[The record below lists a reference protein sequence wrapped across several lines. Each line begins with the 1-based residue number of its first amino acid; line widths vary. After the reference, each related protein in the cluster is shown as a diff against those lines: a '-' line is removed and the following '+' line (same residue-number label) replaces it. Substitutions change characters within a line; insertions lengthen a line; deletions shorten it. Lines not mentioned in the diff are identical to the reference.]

1 MLNPLLVQLSGRML
15 WGFAEM
21 SKSLLTFA
29 SELGSDRIPRQ
40 SKVGAWRLVL
50 RLKGLRLR
58 RFIRVKFTHQNCAAV
73 RHSSSS
79 TVGI

>member
-29 SELGSDRIPRQ
+29 SELGSDRIPRR

-50 RLKGLRLR
+50 RLKGLGLR
-58 RFIRVKFTHQNCAAV
+58 
-73 RHSSSS
+73 
-79 TVGI
+79 GL